1 MRTSNDSRAPPPSP
15 SSSLLSPMSSDDS
28 IAHFFGFGSLIWRPG
43 PLLSSLHPPEP
54 KWAFLPSF
62 VRLFAQGSTDHRGVP
77 GAPGRVVTILNEEQ
91 ATGAG
96 LDADVF
102 KKLHGVHGVVY
113 TIEGVNNIRTVLD
126 YLNVR
131 EQGGY
136 TQMNLPVYT
145 DESCTEVLVE
155 EAIVFQATPENPEFL
170 GLEPVPVMAATIAD
184 SVGPSGPNTE
194 YLLELDDALRAAGRR
209 DDHVAELA
217 DAVRALLA
225 QRATSAS

>member
-1 MRTSNDSRAPPPSP
+1 
-15 SSSLLSPMSSDDS
+15 
-28 IAHFFGFGSLIWRPG
+28 
-43 PLLSSLHPPEP
+43 
-54 KWAFLPSF
+54 
-62 VRLFAQGSTDHRGVP
+62 
-77 GAPGRVVTILNEEQ
+77 
-91 ATGAG
+91 
-96 LDADVF
+96 
-102 KKLHGVHGVVY
+102 VY